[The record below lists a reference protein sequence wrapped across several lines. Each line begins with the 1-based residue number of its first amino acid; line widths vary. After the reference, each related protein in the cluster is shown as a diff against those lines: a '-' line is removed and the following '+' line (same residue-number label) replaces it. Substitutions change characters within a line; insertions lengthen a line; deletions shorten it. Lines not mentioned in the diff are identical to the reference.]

1 MFQSIIFFFLK
12 KYSFTRSGLAGG
24 SLVKFTCMLWCVVQ
38 VQKKGKET
46 YQAQKQLKMDLAAI
60 EAVCQVDSFD
70 L

>member
-1 MFQSIIFFFLK
+1 
-12 KYSFTRSGLAGG
+12 
-24 SLVKFTCMLWCVVQ
+24 MLWCVVQ